1 MTANCWHDDVDERT
15 SRIQW
20 NETVPN
26 VEVFLEK
33 VGYVNED
40 GTITASYTGII
51 PILTKEETSQLFY
64 LLDGRYYNSTV
75 KYSKAKLFYGM
86 ICTIINTY
94 GHEWKKSKEILKKL
108 SALTDEQIKVGDTRI
123 NNNAENPSIDPSTET
138 LDELTYIDGQNVTKE
153 KLSDINA
160 LGLYRE
166 MIKEDK
172 DEWFLNKF
180 KVLFIKYPYIDEDGR
195 YGG

>member
-1 MTANCWHDDVDERT
+1 MTSCWHDDVDERT
-15 SRIQW
+15 SKSTWDVI
-20 NETVPN
+20 VPDLTS
-26 VEVFLEK
+26 FLK
-33 VGYVNED
+33 ITGYINDDEMMD
-40 GTITASYTGII
+40 SSSGLT
-51 PILTKEETSQLFY
+51 PILTKEETTQLYY
-64 LLDGRYYNSTV
+64 LLAGRYAKSTV
-75 KYSKAKLFYGM
+75 KYSDEKLFYGN
-86 ICTIINTY
+86 ICTIIITY

-108 SALTDEQIKVGDTRI
+108 SALTDDQIKVGDTRI
-123 NNNAENPSIDPSTET
+123 NNNAENPSLSPSTAT
-138 LDELTYIDGQNVTKE
+138 LEELTYIDGQNVTKE

-180 KVLFIKYPYIDEDGR
+180 KVLFIKYPFIDEDGR